1 MKKIFTII
9 LFFIFTVS
17 CFAQENVW
25 GITAFGGTSIPT
37 GGFADFYNSGYTFSG
52 GAIYSFKFSTR
63 IAITL
68 GYSRWTLDDAAFN
81 NALQSDSLNVS
92 FKGEAPVRV
101 IPLLLQVKWYGTN
114 EGVKPYALIEGGFY
128 FSKSEFTGEV
138 FEADTLAGNISGSNS
153 STNTGITLGLGL
165 SFDLLKNVELDV
177 AGRYHIVS
185 LNNSY
190 NFVPVNLG
198 STISSDQYWSVTA
211 GINII
216 LIE

>member
-1 MKKIFTII
+1 MFSV
-9 LFFIFTVS
+9 FS
-17 CFAQENVW
+17 FAQENVW
-25 GITAFGGTSIPT
+25 GITAYGGTAIPT
-37 GGFADFYNSGYTFSG
+37 SGFADFYNSGYTFSG

-68 GYSRWTLDDAAFN
+68 GYSRWALDEDAFN

-114 EGVKPYALIEGGFY
+114 EGIKPYALIEGGFY
-128 FSKSEFTGEV
+128 FLKSEFSGQV
-138 FEADTLAGNISGSNS
+138 FSSDSLAGNISGSNS
-153 STNTGITLGLGL
+153 STNTGITLGLGIN
-165 SFDLLKNVELDV
+165 FDIFKNVELDV

-211 GINII
+211 GLNII

>member
-1 MKKIFTII
+1 MKILII
-9 LFFIFTVS
+9 LFLFFSFSICS
-17 CFAQENVW
+17 FAQENVW
-25 GITAFGGTSIPT
+25 GITAYGGTAIPT

-52 GAIYSFKFSTR
+52 GAIYSYKFSTR
-63 IAITL
+63 IAVTL
-68 GYSRWTLDDAAFN
+68 GYSKWELDETAFN
-81 NALQSDSLNVS
+81 NALQTDSLNIS

-101 IPLLLQVKWYGTN
+101 IPLLLQVKWYSTS
-114 EGVKPYALIEGGFY
+114 EGIKPYALIEGGFY

-165 SFDLLKNVELDV
+165 SFDLFENVELDV

-190 NFVPVNLG
+190 NFIPVNLG
-198 STISSDQYWSVTA
+198 STISSDQYWSITA
-211 GINII
+211 GVNII

>member
-1 MKKIFTII
+1 MKKLIVLIMFF
-9 LFFIFTVS
+9 LFSVFNL
-17 CFAQENVW
+17 AQENVW
-25 GITAFGGTSIPT
+25 GITAYGGTAIPT

-63 IAITL
+63 IAVIL
-68 GYSRWTLDDAAFN
+68 GYSRWALDESAFN
-81 NALQSDSLNVS
+81 NALPDSLNIS

-101 IPLLLQVKWYGTN
+101 IPLLLQVKWYGTS
-114 EGVKPYALIEGGFY
+114 EGIKPYALIEGGFY
-128 FSKSEFTGEV
+128 FLKSEFSGQV
-138 FEADTLAGNISGSNS
+138 LSSDSLAGNISGSNS

-165 SFDLLKNVELDV
+165 TFDIFNNVELDV

>member
-1 MKKIFTII
+1 
-9 LFFIFTVS
+9 LH
-17 CFAQENVW
+17 
-25 GITAFGGTSIPT
+25 
-37 GGFADFYNSGYTFSG
+37 
-52 GAIYSFKFSTR
+52 
-63 IAITL
+63 
-68 GYSRWTLDDAAFN
+68 
-81 NALQSDSLNVS
+81 SDSLNVS
-92 FKGEAPVRV
+92 FKGEAPVRA

-114 EGVKPYALIEGGFY
+114 EGIKPYALIEGGFY

-165 SFDLLKNVELDV
+165 SFDLFENAELDV

-198 STISSDQYWSVTA
+198 STISSEQYWSVTA

>member
-1 MKKIFTII
+1 MKKFIILI
-9 LFFIFTVS
+9 LFFVFSIS
-17 CFAQENVW
+17 IFAQENVW
-25 GITAFGGTSIPT
+25 GITAYGGTAIPT
-37 GGFADFYNSGYTFSG
+37 GGFADFYNNGYTFSG
-52 GAIYSFKFSTR
+52 GAIYSFKFNTR
-63 IAITL
+63 IAVTL
-68 GYSRWTLDDAAFN
+68 GYSRWSLDETAFN
-81 NALQSDSLNVS
+81 NALHSDSLNVS
-92 FKGEAPVRV
+92 FKGEAPVRA

-114 EGVKPYALIEGGFY
+114 EGIKPYALIEGGFY

-165 SFDLLKNVELDV
+165 SFDLFENAELDV

-198 STISSDQYWSVTA
+198 STISSEQYWSVTA

>member
-1 MKKIFTII
+1 MFSV
-9 LFFIFTVS
+9 FS
-17 CFAQENVW
+17 FAQENVW
-25 GITAFGGTSIPT
+25 GITAYGGTAIPT
-37 GGFADFYNSGYTFSG
+37 SGFADFYNSGYTFSG

-68 GYSRWTLDDAAFN
+68 GYSRWALDEDAFN

-114 EGVKPYALIEGGFY
+114 EGIKPYALIEGGFY
-128 FSKSEFTGEV
+128 FLKSEFSGQV
-138 FEADTLAGNISGSNS
+138 FSSDSLAGNISGSNS
-153 STNTGITLGLGL
+153 STNTGITLGLGI
-165 SFDLLKNVELDV
+165 SFNVIKNVELDV

-211 GINII
+211 GLNII

>member
-1 MKKIFTII
+1 MKKLIVLIYFFLFSIFN
-9 LFFIFTVS
+9 L
-17 CFAQENVW
+17 AQENVW
-25 GITAFGGTSIPT
+25 GITAYGGTAIPT
-37 GGFADFYNSGYTFSG
+37 GGFADIYNSGYTFSG
-52 GAIYSFKFSTR
+52 GAIYSFKFNTR
-63 IAITL
+63 IAVVL
-68 GYSRWTLDDAAFN
+68 GYTRWALDESAFN
-81 NALQSDSLNVS
+81 NALPDSLNIS
-92 FKGEAPVRV
+92 YKGEAPVRV
-101 IPLLLQVKWYGTN
+101 IPLLLQVKWFGTS

-128 FSKSEFTGEV
+128 FIKSEFNGEV
-138 FEADTLAGNISGSNS
+138 FQADTLAGNISGSNS

-165 SFDLLKNVELDV
+165 SFDLLNNVELDV

-211 GINII
+211 GLNII

>member
-1 MKKIFTII
+1 MKRII
-9 LFFIFTVS
+9 VLFLFFVFSIS
-17 CFAQENVW
+17 IFAQENVW
-25 GITAFGGTSIPT
+25 GITAYGGTAIPT

-68 GYSRWTLDDAAFN
+68 GYSRWALDEDAFN

-128 FSKSEFTGEV
+128 FLKSEFSGQV
-138 FEADTLAGNISGSNS
+138 FSSDSLAGNISGSNS

-165 SFDLLKNVELDV
+165 SYDLFNNVELDI

-198 STISSDQYWSVTA
+198 SNISSDQYWSVTA